1 MSGKHKLICNT
12 ISLKKEWYHEI
23 NITSQPLLIDA
34 NGDYIADIFGVHNGT
49 NTNTTSRCIWKYFD
63 DRSKAP
69 ELNCLK
75 VSVNMRISITK
86 KGNQKPSI
94 SLKNLEVQL
103 HFMILTCRIPVNS

>member
-86 KGNQKPSI
+86 KGRQEIKVHTYTI
-94 SLKNLEVQL
+94 KNLQL
-103 HFMILTCRIPVNS
+103 A